1 MPSQPEVA
9 LDLTVPLQSSGV
21 SEIPPGGRGAFASA
35 FDGKTSVRIDH
46 FVVETKLGAGG
57 MGAIYAARDVALDR
71 AVAVKILPDELAREP
86 GAQERFIR
94 EAQAQARLSSPH
106 VVQIFFIGRLPPPE
120 GADRGSLYFAM
131 ELV

>member
-1 MPSQPEVA
+1 MPSLPDVA

-21 SEIPPGGRGAFASA
+21 KEITPGPRGPAA
-35 FDGKTSVRIDH
+35 FDGRTSVRIDH
-46 FVVETKLGAGG
+46 FVVGKKLGAGG

-71 AVAVKILPDELAREP
+71 AVAVKILADELAREP

-120 GADRGSLYFAM
+120 
-131 ELV
+131 V